1 MVPAWLRRI
10 YIGATTALIYKY
22 LNGSSAFKARQWQRS
37 SFLTF
42 CQFAQWNMI
51 LLASVLCKMLS
62 PLFSIVKRATF
73 PLKVQW
79 RRLLGSL
86 GIYVCTLAKSLQSC
100 LTLCDPVD
108 CSPLGSSVHG
118 ILQAR
123 ILEWVAISFSRGSS
137 WLGDQTHISC
147 ISRWI
152 ILSLHHLRSSKI
164 VYWATVINS

>member
-1 MVPAWLRRI
+1 MAAQL
-10 YIGATTALIYKY
+10 
-22 LNGSSAFKARQWQRS
+22 SDKARQWQRS

-62 PLFSIVKRATF
+62 PLFSIVKMATF
-73 PLKVQW
+73 SLKVQW

-108 CSPLGSSVHG
+108 CSPPGSSVLG

-123 ILEWVAISFSRGSS
+123 IVEWVAMHSSIQGSNQCLFCLLHWQAGS
-137 WLGDQTHISC
+137 LPLIPPGKPLC
-147 ISRWI
+147 ILI
-152 ILSLHHLRSSKI
+152 YLMYLNVSKCK
-164 VYWATVINS
+164 